1 MRQDF
6 LLATPSTVAN
16 VSSSV
21 IEDLARARERISE
34 LEAENQK
41 LRERSHELQELLSKD
56 PHTGLPLRREFER
69 AIEREITRVSGSS
82 NGTSVAVCV
91 LRLDKNYRRIKNSR
105 DRNRVFLFKATQRI
119 REAVGPHVYQSDR
132 VDEFICLL
140 HGVTSRKH
148 AARMAHG
155 IYDSVSRPHDPPAD
169 DVLFGCHIGVAL
181 FPGSTNTKEE
191 LFSAADIA
199 LTEAE
204 SASRP
209 FVIYGRVLGKRS
221 RENRYVEKELSR
233 SIRNGFEHFD
243 IHYQPLVSTD
253 FRILGAEALA
263 RYHHPELGEIPP
275 TRFVRL
281 AEESDSL
288 RFIGHWVL
296 YHACRQLA
304 EWLSAGHS
312 ELYMSVNLSP
322 SQFKQ
327 PDLVERVGGILS
339 SLGLEGRHLK
349 LELTEG
355 VIMERPQE
363 AARIMADL
371 KDVGVRLSIDDF
383 GTGYSSLSYLMQFPI
398 DTVKIDRSFIED
410 LFGSQNNR
418 EIVRAIVSLARS
430 TRMETLAEGVET
442 IDQLSFVL
450 DEGIET
456 IQGFYFSRPID
467 AENFAKLLESGGR
480 FDSNQLQ

>member
-1 MRQDF
+1 
-6 LLATPSTVAN
+6 
-16 VSSSV
+16 
-21 IEDLARARERISE
+21 
-34 LEAENQK
+34 
-41 LRERSHELQELLSKD
+41 
-56 PHTGLPLRREFER
+56 
-69 AIEREITRVSGSS
+69 
-82 NGTSVAVCV
+82 
-91 LRLDKNYRRIKNSR
+91 
-105 DRNRVFLFKATQRI
+105 
-119 REAVGPHVYQSDR
+119 
-132 VDEFICLL
+132 
-140 HGVTSRKH
+140 
-148 AARMAHG
+148 
-155 IYDSVSRPHDPPAD
+155 
-169 DVLFGCHIGVAL
+169 
-181 FPGSTNTKEE
+181 
-191 LFSAADIA
+191 
-199 LTEAE
+199 
-204 SASRP
+204 
-209 FVIYGRVLGKRS
+209 
-221 RENRYVEKELSR
+221 
-233 SIRNGFEHFD
+233 
-243 IHYQPLVSTD
+243 
-253 FRILGAEALA
+253 
-263 RYHHPELGEIPP
+263 
-275 TRFVRL
+275 
-281 AEESDSL
+281 
-288 RFIGHWVL
+288 
-296 YHACRQLA
+296 
-304 EWLSAGHS
+304 
-312 ELYMSVNLSP
+312 LSP

-467 AENFAKLLESGGR
+467 AENFAKLLQSGGR